1 MRRRDVT
8 DETGIVGYTSREWLF
23 LTGFAA
29 ATAATWYLTEPTS
42 SRVASSLASGLV
54 TFVVAAV
61 ALRLSSERARRT
73 LLDVLGF
80 LFP

>member
-1 MRRRDVT
+1 MT
-8 DETGIVGYTSREWLF
+8 NESQIVGYTSREWLF

-54 TFVVAAV
+54 TFVVTAV
-61 ALRLSSERARRT
+61 AVRLSSERARQT

-80 LFP
+80 LLP